1 MVNNSKNDWVKL
13 SGVGLEIAIILF
25 ILTWGGNYLD
35 KYFEQEKPWL
45 TILGAL
51 IGMGFSVF
59 LLIQMTTNEK

>member
-45 TILGAL
+45 TTLGAL